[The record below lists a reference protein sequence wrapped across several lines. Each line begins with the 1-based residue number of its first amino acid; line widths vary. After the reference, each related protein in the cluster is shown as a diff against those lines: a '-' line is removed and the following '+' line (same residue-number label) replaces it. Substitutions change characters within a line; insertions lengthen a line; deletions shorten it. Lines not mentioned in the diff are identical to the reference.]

1 MTRAPASESDRR
13 TQLTRAAFEVFTD
26 RGYRNCSVADIVS
39 AAGLSHGSF
48 YNYFS
53 NRREILDATID
64 LGLAERGP
72 ELAVPDDPAA
82 TLEEFLDAVTAPLR
96 SLHSLSETDNKLVSL
111 IVFDAGA
118 IDDELTRRAVEIF
131 GSFAEAIGR
140 QIEHG
145 VRAGYLRPELDAE
158 ILGEMVLCMSL
169 TALLPAHGGADLPDG
184 IDHLVTQM
192 RELLRAALAA

>member
-1 MTRAPASESDRR
+1 MTRANPSDTDRR

-26 RGYRNCSVADIVS
+26 RGYRNCSVADIVA

-48 YNYFS
+48 YNYFT
-53 NRREILDATID
+53 NRRDILDATID

-72 ELAVPDDPAA
+72 ELTVPDAPAA
-82 TLEEFLDAVTAPLR
+82 SLEEFLDAVTTPMRALN
-96 SLHSLSETDNKLVSL
+96 SLSDTDNKLVSL
-111 IVFDAGA
+111 IIFDAGA
-118 IDDELTRRAVEIF
+118 IDDELTRRAVQIF

-145 VRAGYLRPELDAE
+145 MRVGYLRPDLDAE

-169 TALLPAHGGADLPDG
+169 TALLPAHGGVDLPDG
-184 IDHLVTQM
+184 IDHLVAQM